1 MVTMM
6 MLMMKIPSILA
17 VYSAIT
23 PQRAL
28 NATVITQPLI
38 WIERDYCIP
47 FVNIIAAVNVIF
59 SFTFLTVLGSTALT
73 PLLLLPAAT
82 DLGHWAVVDSVAHLR
97 LIEAGLL
104 VPAKKCRRLAVNWSR
119 AIPLVPSLR
128 LRRQLWAV
136 CCPVALLHLAIFLYF
151 ASLFLATFK
160 SSLPCHTFAPGRS
173 GARCPGKQSGC
184 QRDNP
189 MAAARVSAAQQVH
202 QVAPCQNFDKDL
214 LHISSRFLELT
225 SRHQSTGKKFLIL
238 CPATLLPR
246 TPPSRTWCSSR

>member
-1 MVTMM
+1 MTLIVA
-6 MLMMKIPSILA
+6 IPSILA

-23 PQRAL
+23 PQSAL

-59 SFTFLTVLGSTALT
+59 SFTFLTVLGSTALA
-73 PLLLLPAAT
+73 PLLLLSAAT
-82 DLGHWAVVDSVAHLR
+82 DLGHRAVVDSVTHLR

-104 VPAKKCRRLAVNWSR
+104 VPAKKSRRLAVNWSR

-151 ASLFLATFK
+151 ASLFFWQLLK
-160 SSLPCHTFAPGRS
+160 V
-173 GARCPGKQSGC
+173 RCPVTLLHLA
-184 QRDNP
+184 DP
-189 MAAARVSAAQQVH
+189 VPAARANNLGVSATTRWLRQGFRQL
-202 QVAPCQNFDKDL
+202 NK
-214 LHISSRFLELT
+214 
-225 SRHQSTGKKFLIL
+225 ST
-238 CPATLLPR
+238 R
-246 TPPSRTWCSSR
+246 